1 MMHTT
6 FAGRVRHSRR
16 GAWRVSRSTRSSPG
30 DALPLPAR
38 ARLRDAGSAVGIAR
52 LALCAAAIGIGAPA
66 AAQSNAEV
74 AGYLALS
81 YTPVGALAPLPPS
94 LGTGA
99 TSTGSRYVLQG
110 RWGRL
115 SPATGLSNNTIGA
128 GIEFPAGRWRLGGT
142 LAYLSVSCTEDWE
155 DFSDCDSD
163 IMLGG
168 SARTTLLARPL
179 ASHTPSGTRRG
190 RGAASVRNEK
200 TLVIGFEGSTGFSP
214 RQGEQAIALAVGIP
228 AGIAFESG
236 NVRILPFLTPAFG
249 YGRLGSTSFAED
261 APSTSYSSTML
272 MVGGGVDFQ
281 FRESGLGA
289 TVGFQKIMKTGGSGT
304 ALGLTMSW
312 NGSSRS
318 R

>member
-1 MMHTT
+1 MMHMT
-6 FAGRVRHSRR
+6 FAGRGRHSRR
-16 GAWRVSRSTRSSPG
+16 GARRVSRSTRSIPI

-38 ARLRDAGSAVGIAR
+38 APLHGAGPAVGIAR

-94 LGTGA
+94 LGTGT

-128 GIEFPAGRWRLGGT
+128 GVEFPAGRWRVGGT

-168 SARTTLLARPL
+168 SARTTLLTRPL
-179 ASHTPSGTRRG
+179 DGRAPAVKRNGRRAAGAPS
-190 RGAASVRNEK
+190 EK
-200 TLVIGFEGSTGFSP
+200 TFVLGFDGSLGFSP
-214 RQGEQAIALAVGIP
+214 RQGEQATALAVGIP

-236 NVRILPFLTPAFG
+236 NVRILPFLSPAFG
-249 YGRLGSTSFAED
+249 YGRLGSTSFEED
-261 APSTSYSSTML
+261 EPSTTYSSTM
-272 MVGGGVDFQ
+272 MMIGGGVDFQ
-281 FRESGLGA
+281 FRQSGLGA
-289 TVGFQKIMKTGGSGT
+289 TIGFQKIMKTGGGGT